1 MKSIKILRI
10 LKTFEIM
17 IKLTDLSRIPKK
29 NKGLLI
35 CGKQFGIYSYNIK
48 CFHQLIHHLTVHLV
62 YVKYIHWFFYE
73 YFGTNLAQS
82 NFLIQ
87 TVKKVI
93 HNLSVMEGETTFKR
107 FSNKLHLYNE
117 IEKRHTHINYFINV
131 RKISKKINK
140 KKFKPIPTS

>member
-10 LKTFEIM
+10 SKNFEIM

-29 NKGLLI
+29 NKVLLI

-48 CFHQLIHHLTVHLV
+48 CCHQLIHHLTVHLV
-62 YVKYIHWFFYE
+62 YVKYHWFFYE

-93 HNLSVMEGETTFKR
+93 HNLSVMQREKTFKR
-107 FSNKLHLYNE
+107 FSIILHLYNE
-117 IEKRHTHINYFINV
+117 IEKRHTNINYFIYV
-131 RKISKKINK
+131 RKISKK
-140 KKFKPIPTS
+140 

>member
-10 LKTFEIM
+10 SKTFEIM
-17 IKLTDLSRIPKK
+17 TKLTDLSRIPKK
-29 NKGLLI
+29 NKVLLI

-48 CFHQLIHHLTVHLV
+48 CCHQLIHHLTVHLV
-62 YVKYIHWFFYE
+62 YVKYHWFFYE

-93 HNLSVMEGETTFKR
+93 HNLSVMQREKTFKR
-107 FSNKLHLYNE
+107 FSIILHLYNE
-117 IEKRHTHINYFINV
+117 IEKRHTNINYFIYV
-131 RKISKKINK
+131 RKISKK
-140 KKFKPIPTS
+140 

>member
-1 MKSIKILRI
+1 MKTIKILRI
-10 LKTFEIM
+10 SKNFEIM

-29 NKGLLI
+29 NKVLLI

-48 CFHQLIHHLTVHLV
+48 CCHQLIHHLTVHLV
-62 YVKYIHWFFYE
+62 YVKYHWFFYE

-93 HNLSVMEGETTFKR
+93 HNLSVMQREKTFKR
-107 FSNKLHLYNE
+107 FSIILHLYNE
-117 IEKRHTHINYFINV
+117 IEKRHTNINYFIYV
-131 RKISKKINK
+131 RKISKK
-140 KKFKPIPTS
+140 

>member
-48 CFHQLIHHLTVHLV
+48 CCHQLIHHLTVHLV
-62 YVKYIHWFFYE
+62 YVKYYHWFFYE

-87 TVKKVI
+87 TVKKEFI
-93 HNLSVMEGETTFKR
+93 IYRLWK
-107 FSNKLHLYNE
+107 
-117 IEKRHTHINYFINV
+117 EKRRLKCFQINCIYIM
-131 RKISKKINK
+131 RLKRGIQISIILSMYVKFQKK
-140 KKFKPIPTS
+140 